1 MDDRETALRECK
13 VVAVVGLSPDPS
25 RPSYAVARYLQRHG
39 YRIIPV
45 NPKAKEILG
54 ERAYA
59 SLKDI
64 PDEVDVVDVFRKSE
78 EVPAIVEDALSIG
91 ARCVWMQEGVEHA
104 ASAERA
110 RDSGLRV
117 VMDCCIMKEH
127 ARLLGEGR
135 LGPAR

>member
-1 MDDRETALRECK
+1 MDDREAALRECK

-25 RPSYAVARYLQRHG
+25 RPSYGVAEYLQARG

-45 NPKAKEILG
+45 NPRAKEILG

-64 PDEVDVVDVFRKSE
+64 PEKVDVVDIFRQPE

-91 ARCVWMQEGVEHA
+91 ARYVWMQEGVRHEKA
-104 ASAERA
+104 AERC
-110 RDSGLRV
+110 REEGLRV
-117 VMDCCIMKEH
+117 VMDCCMKKEH
-127 ARLLGEGR
+127 ARLIREGK
-135 LGPAR
+135 LEQAQ

>member
-1 MDDRETALRECK
+1 MDDREAALRECK

-25 RPSYAVARYLQRHG
+25 RPSYAVAEYLQRHG

-64 PDEVDVVDVFRKSE
+64 PEKVDVVDVFRRSE

-91 ARCVWMQEGVEHA
+91 ARCVWMQEGVRHEKA
-104 ASAERA
+104 AERC
-110 RDSGLRV
+110 REEGLRV
-117 VMDCCIMKEH
+117 VADCCIKKEH
-127 ARLLGEGR
+127 ARLSREGR
-135 LGPAR
+135 LPQAR